1 MAPPRRR
8 DARRQASGDGE
19 GPPKASSRAA
29 GRTRRERI
37 RDLKLVFND
46 AHKYGTAALK
56 AGDYKKFAQA
66 VAVERGLIQE
76 QVAETEKQRA
86 DIEKQR
92 AVIKVTSRRT
102 KRAHKR
108 HS

>member
-1 MAPPRRR
+1 M
-8 DARRQASGDGE
+8 
-19 GPPKASSRAA
+19 
-29 GRTRRERI
+29 
-37 RDLKLVFND
+37 RDLKLVWKD

-56 AGDYKKFAQA
+56 AGDYQKFAQA
-66 VAVERGLIQE
+66 IAVERSLIQE
-76 QVAETEKQRA
+76 QVAETERQRA

-102 KRAHKR
+102 KPAHKR